1 MKKFF
6 TFLCSVLF
14 LILLSPGPLGAQD
27 DDEKILNELEEDR
40 KKSTAQAVQMNDMS
54 ENVKKQLSSVPQAL
68 KQLGESKLNPAS
80 LMDEKVVLSLKEALK
95 NNPLKTL
102 PKEEVRSLIFEKIQ
116 NQKVKTYLMNHPKI
130 LDTWIEILQDDKALP
145 SAVGIFLRKGD
156 LKLYGFIWLGLLI
169 FSWIFKKIF
178 FSKDWTFLHRLFM
191 SILMSLSVSVIS
203 FGIFYTMFYD
213 ELSPAVKI
221 IVKNWR
227 QRNI

>member
-1 MKKFF
+1 VKKSF

-14 LILLSPGPLGAQD
+14 CFLLSSGPLGAQD

-40 KKSTAQAVQMNDMS
+40 EQSTAQAVQMNDMS
-54 ENVKKQLSSVPQAL
+54 ENLKNQLSSVPQAL

-80 LMDEKVVLSLKEALK
+80 LMDEKVVLSLKAALK

-102 PKEEVRSLIFEKIQ
+102 PKEEVRALIFEKIQ
-116 NQKVKTYLMNHPKI
+116 SEKVKNYLVNHPKI

-145 SAVGIFLRKGD
+145 SAVGIFLRKSD
-156 LKLYGFIWLGLLI
+156 LKLYGFIWLGLLV
-169 FSWIFKKIF
+169 FSWIFKKIY

-191 SILMSLSVSVIS
+191 SFLMSISVSVIS
-203 FGIFYTMFYD
+203 FGTFYTMFYD